1 MQALIVLCLYIDIDN
16 KRESLVVI
24 TRLIIARQRL
34 VRTART
40 ATATKTPQHHVVLLP
55 LTLSHHL
62 SHLGVDRAKTIVA
75 IALRI
80 AIVVSILVPRIVR
93 LLLFRAFAIPC
104 GRHRDSDDVR
114 AA

>member
-40 ATATKTPQHHVVLLP
+40 ATATPQQHVVLLP